1 MKKIFLVL
9 GLVAMA
15 AVSCKDDEGGGNPG
29 DPTAVEELTIS
40 DGSVVYVQLG
50 TTNKQFKLT
59 LGAEASGKTLEW
71 TSDKPQILAVDQTTG
86 LLSFGSNAT
95 ASKISISVSSESG
108 KLAAATVYLV
118 PEAPAGYEVIEETGQ
133 ITEGKFYMLDRN
145 VGASAV
151 GKSGN
156 YYQWGRKT
164 VVAAEGA
171 TSVNDSFN
179 TDIAWNTADADWA
192 EGLCPEGWRLPTK
205 ADLEIIKS
213 KTLAYY
219 DYLLCEEYGFP
230 CDYTD
235 QEIEDSIKAWDT
247 MQMAPSGMFN
257 VKDENGDGKITADE
271 VAFYTVGA
279 ESFWSSELTETSNSL
294 NIPCAYNF
302 LNNSIPTVEKQYSVM
317 NAMPVRCV
325 MDIK

>member
-50 TTNKQFKLT
+50 TTDKQFKLT

-118 PEAPAGYEVIEETGQ
+118 PKAPAGYEVIEETAQ
-133 ITEGKFYMLDRN
+133 ITGDKFYMLDRN
-145 VGASAV
+145 VGASAP
-151 GKSGN
+151 GKTGN

-171 TSVNDSFN
+171 TSVNDSF
-179 TDIAWNTADADWA
+179 DLDMAWKTSDADWA

-205 ADLEIIKS
+205 ADLDVIKEL
-213 KTLAYY
+213 TLAYF
-219 DYLLCEEYGFP
+219 DDLF
-230 CDYTD
+230 YTD
-235 QEIEDSIKAWDT
+235 MGFDSPYTSEEIEASKKVWD
-247 MQMAPSGMFN
+247 MMEMAESGMFN
-257 VKDENGDGKITADE
+257 VSDDNGDGKITADE
-271 VAFYTVGA
+271 VAPYADGA
-279 ESFWSSELTETSNSL
+279 YGFWSSELTGESGSL
-294 NIPCAYNF
+294 SIPCAYNF
-302 LNNSIPTVEKQYSVM
+302 LNNFAPTVEKNRPVM